1 MDFFTGSCLCG
12 NVSITINGPIE
23 HVVHCHCRMCQKSHG
38 SSYASFGLVRK
49 ENITIRANDSISS
62 YRSSI
67 SVTRSFCRKC
77 GSNIEWNDNSNY
89 NSKYR
94 SFSLGLLDS
103 EFSPSSEEHI
113 FMTEHPLWDKSSD

>member
-1 MDFFTGSCLCG
+1 M
-12 NVSITINGPIE
+12 
-23 HVVHCHCRMCQKSHG
+23 
-38 SSYASFGLVRK
+38 
-49 ENITIRANDSISS
+49 
-62 YRSSI
+62 